1 MPIYKVISS
10 EVLEEFRKSLENMI
24 VSQENCFSGLAYFTL
39 RLAEYLQ
46 IGFYFKEYA
55 EGEEECKN
63 IKIVRGTF
71 INSDKKGR
79 KGKFEYFSDEECRF
93 ILRLKDFGDTLR
105 HDMYELDDM
114 LSKMYFYLSSDH
126 LASIIKKIS
135 GDSLLYQLFKNGFAK
150 HKVIEIFKYGD
161 VLSKLSVILKV
172 KLISN
177 EDSDTLENVLNSV
190 INETGCSRDIVL
202 RAMFNVL
209 KDEYVLGSKR

>member
-114 LSKMYFYLSSDH
+114 LSRCIFTYH
-126 LASIIKKIS
+126 QII
-135 GDSLLYQLFKNGFAK
+135 LQ
-150 HKVIEIFKYGD
+150 V
-161 VLSKLSVILKV
+161 
-172 KLISN
+172 
-177 EDSDTLENVLNSV
+177 
-190 INETGCSRDIVL
+190 
-202 RAMFNVL
+202 
-209 KDEYVLGSKR
+209 

>member
-24 VSQENCFSGLAYFTL
+24 LGSENCFSSLAYFTL

-46 IGFYFKEYA
+46 MGFYFKEYA
-55 EGEEECKN
+55 EGKEECKN

-71 INSDKKGR
+71 IESDKKGR
-79 KGKFEYFSDEECRF
+79 KEKFEYFSDEECRF
-93 ILRLKDFGDTLR
+93 ILRLKDFGDALR

-114 LSKMYFYLSSDH
+114 ISKLYFYLSSDY
-126 LASIIKKIS
+126 LVSSIKKVS
-135 GDSLLYQLFKNGFAK
+135 GDSLLYQLFKNGFVN
-150 HKVIEIFKYGD
+150 HKLIEISKYED
-161 VLSKLSVILKV
+161 VLNKLSNILKV
-172 KLISN
+172 RLFSDK
-177 EDSDTLENVLNSV
+177 DSDTLENVLNSV